1 MKAKLAI
8 ALVLPTLVLG
18 CAGSTSSKQGSSGM
32 YVDRELRTSFRVPSG
47 WAAPSSW
54 GLGNK
59 EDRWTARFEAPGGD
73 AAVTL
78 AQSAYSGINCAS
90 AAKAALRSADGASL
104 APDKEFELKGPSGT
118 VPAGTATTSASGREG
133 LARFFCFGGT
143 AVVVEAS
150 AATSAAASRRGDLES
165 VMDSVSY
172 DEGGQQLALRPP
184 PPAAEPTF
192 FQHVVRFRGQTLG
205 QVAEW
210 YTGSYDN
217 WKKLAR
223 YNEDTPV
230 PNTVLKTGR
239 TIKIPMELVVR
250 QDPLPQPKRAAKPK
264 STKTA
269 QRTDSGKE
277 PNAATTGGEEEET
290 SGVEPKA
297 EASEGSADLPPVIG
311 PR

>member
-1 MKAKLAI
+1 MKVKLAI
-8 ALVLPTLVLG
+8 VLALPTLVLG
-18 CAGSTSSKQGSSGM
+18 CAGSTSSKQTSSGM

-47 WAAPSSW
+47 WAPPSSW
-54 GLGNK
+54 GLAKK
-59 EDRWTARFEAPGGD
+59 EHRWAARFEAPGGD

-78 AQSAYSGINCAS
+78 AQSTYSGINCAS
-90 AAKAALRSADGASL
+90 AAKAALSAADDASL
-104 APDKEFELKGPSGT
+104 TPAKEFELKTSSGT
-118 VPAGTATTSASGREG
+118 MPAGTATTSASGREG
-133 LARFFCFGGT
+133 MARFFCFGGT

-172 DEGGQQLALRPP
+172 EEGSQQIALRPP

-192 FQHVVRFRGQTLG
+192 FEHVVRFRGQTLG

-239 TIKIPMELVVR
+239 SIKIPTELLVR
-250 QDPLPQPKRAAKPK
+250 RDPLPQPKRAAKPK

-269 QRTDSGKE
+269 QQSDTAKE
-277 PNAATTGGEEEET
+277 PNVEAAGAEEEVG
-290 SGVEPKA
+290 GVEPKG
-297 EASEGSADLPPVIG
+297 EAGEGPADLPPVIG